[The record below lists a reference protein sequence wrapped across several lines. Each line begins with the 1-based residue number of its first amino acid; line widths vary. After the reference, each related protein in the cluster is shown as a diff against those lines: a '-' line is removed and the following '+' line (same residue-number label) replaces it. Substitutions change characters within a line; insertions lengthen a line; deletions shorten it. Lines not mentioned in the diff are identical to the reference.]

1 VASFLAMP
9 SDHAQPEIPPDD
21 QVAEHMLAFARI
33 FVDGTAAE
41 GRTFDWDAS
50 SAQRLDGLCETFLA
64 GTPSAEAV
72 QSMVLS
78 MGSYLGELI
87 VRHGTGVWAYDAD
100 AGAAGIDLPFGQR
113 CFPHHKV
120 GMRLSRG
127 PAHSLRLFY
136 YIAVTGDL
144 ALGTVD
150 ERPSPAVAG

>member
-1 VASFLAMP
+1 MS
-9 SDHAQPEIPPDD
+9 SDHAQTQIPPDD

-64 GTPSAEAV
+64 GAPSAEAV

-87 VRHGTGVWAYDAD
+87 VRHGTGVWTYDAD

-120 GMRLSRG
+120 GRRLSRG

-144 ALGTVD
+144 TLGTVD
-150 ERPSPAVAG
+150 ERPGPATVG

>member
-1 VASFLAMP
+1 MP
-9 SDHAQPEIPPDD
+9 SDHAQTEIPPDK

-33 FVDGTAAE
+33 FVDGAAAE
-41 GRTFDWDAS
+41 GRAFGWDAS
-50 SAQRLDGLCETFLA
+50 SAQRLDGLCDTFLA
-64 GTPSAEAV
+64 GVPSQEAV

-87 VRHGTGVWAYDAD
+87 VRHGTGGWTYDAV

-120 GMRLSRG
+120 GRRLARG

-144 ALGTVD
+144 TLGTVD
-150 ERPSPAVAG
+150 ERPSPASRPGSRA

>member
-1 VASFLAMP
+1 MP
-9 SDHAQPEIPPDD
+9 SDHAQTEIPPDE

-33 FVDGTAAE
+33 FVDGAAAE
-41 GRTFDWDAS
+41 GRTFGWDAS

-64 GTPSAEAV
+64 GVPSEEAV

-87 VRHGTGVWAYDAD
+87 VRHGTGIWTYDAD

-120 GMRLSRG
+120 GRRLSRG

-144 ALGTVD
+144 TLGTVD
-150 ERPSPAVAG
+150 ERPSPASRPGSLA

>member
-1 VASFLAMP
+1 MSTDRALT
-9 SDHAQPEIPPDD
+9 EIPADE
-21 QVAEHMLAFARI
+21 QVAEHMLAFAQI

-41 GRTFDWDAS
+41 GRTFDWEAG
-50 SAQRLDGLCETFLA
+50 SAQWLDGLCEAFLA
-64 GTPSAEAV
+64 GDPTEEAV

-78 MGSYLGELI
+78 MGGYLGELI
-87 VRHGTGVWAYDAD
+87 VRHGGGRWTHDVQ

-120 GMRLSRG
+120 GKRLSRG

-144 ALGTVD
+144 TLGTVND
-150 ERPSPAVAG
+150 RPSPGTAGQ